1 MLNGIIE
8 SRHYVSQK
16 SGAMEYIESKDYK
29 GIVKELSDLK
39 YALDRTA
46 IVAATDI
53 KGKISSVND
62 KFCEISGYSREELI
76 GQDHRIINSGTHE
89 KSFFKNLWSTIG
101 AGKIWKGEV
110 CNRRKDGSLYWVYTT
125 IVPFLDDEDKPYQ
138 FVAIRQDITELK
150 MLQKTIIDQQTQM
163 ISASRLSAIG
173 EMAAAI
179 THEINNPLGVILG
192 RCEMLKKNMLEER
205 LDRDA
210 ILKNIEAVEK
220 TGQRIEKIVKS
231 MKLLSYHGESEDF
244 SRVKVNEILS
254 DTLDLC
260 AERFKNNGIQLVV
273 KTADQ
278 GLFLHC
284 ISYQVVQV
292 LVNLLNNAYDA
303 VEDLKEKWVKIEI
316 SNNSNFLEISITDS
330 GSGIPEDIVK
340 NLFQPFFSTKR
351 IRYGTG
357 LGLSVSK
364 SILIKHGGDL
374 ILDQSTANTCFK
386 LIFPKK

>member
-1 MLNGIIE
+1 MEHIE
-8 SRHYVSQK
+8 P
-16 SGAMEYIESKDYK
+16 KDYK
-29 GIVKELSDLK
+29 QVLKELGDQK

-46 IVAATDI
+46 IVAVTDT
-53 KGKISSVND
+53 KGKILSAND
-62 KFCEISGYSREELI
+62 KFCEVSGYSREELI
-76 GQDHRIINSGTHE
+76 GQDHRIINSKTHE

-101 AGKIWKGEV
+101 SGKVWRGEV
-110 CNRRKDGSLYWVYTT
+110 CNRRKDGALYWVYTT
-125 IVPFLDDEDKPYQ
+125 IVPFLDEENKPYQ

-150 MLQKTIIDQQTQM
+150 QLQKTIIDQQTQM

-192 RCEMLKKNMLEER
+192 RCEMLKKNIAEPELNRES
-205 LDRDA
+205 LS
-210 ILKNIEAVEK
+210 KNIEAIEK

-231 MKLLSYHGESEDF
+231 MKLLAYHGETEDF
-244 SRVKVNEILS
+244 TRVKVSEIIN

-260 AERFKNNGIQLVV
+260 SERFKNSGIQLINQNVN
-273 KTADQ
+273 
-278 GLFLHC
+278 GELFLNC
-284 ISYQVVQV
+284 ISYQIVQV

-303 VEDLKEKWVKIEI
+303 VENLEKKWVKINI
-316 SNNSNFLEISITDS
+316 QDSSNALEISVTDS
-330 GSGIPEDIVK
+330 GEGIPENVAK

-351 IRYGTG
+351 VRFGTG

-374 ILDQSTANTCFK
+374 NLDISSPNTCFK
-386 LIFPKK
+386 LTFPKK